1 MPLLETFLYNFFASK
16 FFIVYY
22 FQMLNTNYS
31 YVNPLINQHTDNLAK
46 GVPHQT
52 INRNFSQPIEQNR
65 NLSPYN
71 RENSE
76 IAKKKLYS
84 PKLSPSNLSTES
96 YLKSRSNNGPCMFT
110 MRQKQDTI
118 SYLQ

>member
-1 MPLLETFLYNFFASK
+1 M
-16 FFIVYY
+16 
-22 FQMLNTNYS
+22 
-31 YVNPLINQHTDNLAK
+31 
-46 GVPHQT
+46 PHQT
-52 INRNFSQPIEQNR
+52 VNRNFSQPIEQNR

-71 RENSE
+71 CENSE

-96 YLKSRSNNGPCMFT
+96 YLKSRSNNGCMFT

-118 SYLQ
+118 LYLQ

>member
-1 MPLLETFLYNFFASK
+1 
-16 FFIVYY
+16 
-22 FQMLNTNYS
+22 MLNTNYS

-96 YLKSRSNNGPCMFT
+96 YLKSRSNNGPVYVHNEAKTRYYFIST
-110 MRQKQDTI
+110 MKISSSSQKNSFDI
-118 SYLQ
+118 MI